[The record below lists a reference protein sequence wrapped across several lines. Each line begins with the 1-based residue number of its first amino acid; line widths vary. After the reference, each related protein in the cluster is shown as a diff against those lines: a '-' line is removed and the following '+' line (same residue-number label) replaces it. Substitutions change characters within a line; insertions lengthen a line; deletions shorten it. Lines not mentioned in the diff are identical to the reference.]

1 MIPVPCP
8 NTGEKEKQMKKHVEK
23 QIINGK
29 RYKDITSVK
38 ASTKKEEQVLAL
50 YKYNAIV
57 SDKWNSWIDT
67 SMLPYDDE
75 VNLYLYPE
83 CVFRGGFDY
92 NDQSSIPDNVTVFNA
107 YKTVKDPVR
116 AAKWRRRNNIVVRDI
131 PLEDWGGK
139 VVDHVVFFK

>member
-1 MIPVPCP
+1 MR
-8 NTGEKEKQMKKHVEK
+8 KHIEK
-23 QIINGK
+23 QIIGGK
-29 RYKDITSVK
+29 RYKDITVVK
-38 ASTKKEEQVLAL
+38 ASTKKEEQIIAL
-50 YKYNAIV
+50 YKYNAIT

-67 SMLPYDDE
+67 SLLPDDDE

>member
-1 MIPVPCP
+1 M
-8 NTGEKEKQMKKHVEK
+8 KQHVGK
-23 QIINGK
+23 QIVGGK
-29 RYKDITSVK
+29 QYKNIVTVK
-38 ASTKKEEQVLAL
+38 ASTKKEKQILDL
-50 YKYNAIV
+50 YKYNAIT

-67 SMLPYDDE
+67 SMLPNDDAT
-75 VNLYLYPE
+75 NLYLYPE

-116 AAKWRRRNNIVVRDI
+116 AAKWRRRNNIVVRDV

>member
-1 MIPVPCP
+1 
-8 NTGEKEKQMKKHVEK
+8 MKKHVEK
-23 QIINGK
+23 QIISGK
-29 RYKDITSVK
+29 RYKDVISVK
-38 ASTKKEEQVLAL
+38 ASTKKEQKILDL
-50 YKYNAIV
+50 YKYNAIT

-67 SMLPYDDE
+67 SMLPDDDAT
-75 VNLYLYPE
+75 NLYLYPE

-116 AAKWRRRNNIVVRDI
+116 AAKWRHRNNIVVRDI
-131 PLEDWGGK
+131 PLEVWGGK

>member
-1 MIPVPCP
+1 MP
-8 NTGEKEKQMKKHVEK
+8 EKERDKMKKYVEK
-23 QIINGK
+23 QIIGGK
-29 RYKDITSVK
+29 RYKDITYVK

-50 YKYNAIV
+50 YKYNAIT

-67 SMLPYDDE
+67 SMLPDDDAT
-75 VNLYLYPE
+75 NLYLYPE

-92 NDQSSIPDNVTVFNA
+92 NDQSSIPDNVTVLNA

>member
-1 MIPVPCP
+1 
-8 NTGEKEKQMKKHVEK
+8 MKKHVEK

-57 SDKWNSWIDT
+57 SDQWNSWIDT
-67 SMLPYDDE
+67 SLLPDDDE

-92 NDQSSIPDNVTVFNA
+92 NDQSSIPSDLAVLNA
-107 YKTVKDPVR
+107 YYSVKNKIR
-116 AAKWRRRNNIVVRDI
+116 AAKWRRRNGVTVKDLPFESWENT
-131 PLEDWGGK
+131 LME
-139 VVDHVVFFK
+139 HVVFFK

>member
-1 MIPVPCP
+1 
-8 NTGEKEKQMKKHVEK
+8 MKKHVEK
-23 QIINGK
+23 QIVGGK
-29 RYKDITSVK
+29 QYKNIVTVK
-38 ASTKKEEQVLAL
+38 DSTKREKEILDL
-50 YKYNAIV
+50 YKYNAIT

-67 SMLPYDDE
+67 SMLPDDDAT
-75 VNLYLYPE
+75 NLYLYPE

-107 YKTVKDPVR
+107 YYTVRNPIR